1 MSSSSDNDVDVWKRL
16 WKLPVVP
23 KVRVFWWRVLRGILP
38 DYRTL
43 SRRHIMENSTCAL
56 CKAESE
62 DVMHALIKCSH
73 AKLFW
78 EAAKGLLLIKLPR
91 LHPLTL

>member
-1 MSSSSDNDVDVWKRL
+1 MKARRLEEARISNGSVSSSSNNDSEVWKKL

-43 SRRHIMENSTCAL
+43 SR
-56 CKAESE
+56 
-62 DVMHALIKCSH
+62 
-73 AKLFW
+73 
-78 EAAKGLLLIKLPR
+78 
-91 LHPLTL
+91 

>member
-1 MSSSSDNDVDVWKRL
+1 MEARQSEEARISNGSASSSSDNDSEVWKKL

-23 KVRVFWWRVLRGILP
+23 KVRVFWWQVLRGILP

-43 SRRHIMENSTCAL
+43 SRRHIMDNSTCAL

-62 DVMHALIKCSH
+62 SVMHALIDCSH
-73 AKLFW
+73 ARLF
-78 EAAKGLLLIKLPR
+78 
-91 LHPLTL
+91 